1 VRSRTKRDLS
11 AETLQSLI
19 REGLGP
25 ERTVAASREL
35 TDGMFNAAYRLVLDD
50 GDDVVLKVSPP
61 ADTPLLTYERDIM
74 RTEALF
80 FERCEPLGVPVP
92 RLLHSGFAR
101 RAVDGDYLITGA
113 LDGSPWDK
121 VKKRLS
127 ARDNA
132 IARRD
137 LGRWVAVLHTVT
149 GDHFGYPQP
158 AAGLRAGTWR
168 EAFLAMI
175 SAVLADADRFS
186 VALPMSTSDI
196 RSLVLSRAA
205 VLEDV
210 ERPVLVHF
218 DLWDGNIFLHLDG
231 REPRVEGLID
241 PERAFWGDPHA
252 EMVSLALFGDISAD
266 SAFLAGYAEGGG
278 MLEFTPEVRLKMALY
293 RTYLYLI
300 MAIEGV
306 PREYSGVK
314 HWALRK
320 YVLRQ
325 LSAQLRRIAA

>member
-11 AETLQSLI
+11 AETLQSLV
-19 REGLGP
+19 REGLGDG
-25 ERTVAASREL
+25 RRVAASREL

-61 ADTPLLTYERDIM
+61 AGTPLLTYERDIM

-80 FERCEPLGVPVP
+80 FELCAPLGVPVP
-92 RLLHSGFAR
+92 PLRHAGFAR
-101 RAVDGDYLITGA
+101 QAVDGDYLITGA

-127 ARDNA
+127 ARENA

-137 LGRWVAVLHTVT
+137 LGRWVARLHTVT

-158 AAGLRAGTWR
+158 AAGLRGDTWR
-168 EAFLAMI
+168 EAFLAMV

-186 VALPMSTSDI
+186 ADLPMSTSDI
-196 RSLVLSRAA
+196 GDLVASRAG
-205 VLEDV
+205 VLDAV

-218 DLWDGNIFLHLDG
+218 DLWDGNIFLDLG
-231 REPRVEGLID
+231 GGEPRVEGLID

-252 EMVSLALFGDISAD
+252 EMVSLALFGDIAAD

-278 MLEFTPEVRLKMALY
+278 TLDFTPDVRVKLALY

-306 PREYSGVK
+306 PRDYSGVK

-325 LSAQLRRIAA
+325 LSAQLRRLAA